1 MKVTREIFKWFSDRD
16 SLSSFCICG
25 HFSMPA
31 NDYEN
36 LSEGI
41 AAYKVQV
48 CYKAYLS
55 WGIDNEIS

>member
-1 MKVTREIFKWFSDRD
+1 
-16 SLSSFCICG
+16 
-25 HFSMPA
+25 MPA